1 MSIISDVP
9 YYGARMQSS
18 SPSPFQARA
27 GGGAF
32 GVDEPLLDHRIAN
45 MGIYNDNSDTSS
57 IPTSPGGM
65 MYARGMPSHHEADSY
80 AAFEVGMG
88 MPLLPF
94 HRAPSASSSTPTS
107 AASSSRHLSHHIV
120 ETRRALDHHHFA
132 HDALVSP
139 FGATL
144 SEDPTTGSYVIEAP
158 TPGIPKE
165 RLVLEAVGL
174 RKLELTISS
183 APEVPSNGEGQE
195 MGPQAEEEKEEEE
208 EQAELEQGSTTASP
222 PNLSRRQSRAINH
235 RGATPA
241 LRHREQAIAA
251 AMKRSVTLPHDCDLS
266 GATTSYEN
274 GVLRVTVPR
283 APASSLVPG
292 YGAIGAAHA
301 GLLAAA
307 AESKEKVNSAR
318 AELRALEAAAKEAD
332 RELRSALEETH
343 RSQER
348 VALSI

>member
-18 SPSPFQARA
+18 SPSPFHARA

-45 MGIYNDNSDTSS
+45 MGIYNDDSDARS
-57 IPTSPGGM
+57 IPTSPGSM
-65 MYARGMPSHHEADSY
+65 IYTRGMPGHRDADSY
-80 AAFEVGMG
+80 AAFEVGME
-88 MPLLPF
+88 MPPLPF
-94 HRAPSASSSTPTS
+94 HQGPSASSPIPTS
-107 AASSSRHLSHHIV
+107 AVSFTRNLSHHIV
-120 ETRRALDHHHFA
+120 ETRRTLDNHHFA

-174 RKLELTISS
+174 RKLELTISL
-183 APEVPSNGEGQE
+183 APEVPFNGEGQD
-195 MGPQAEEEKEEEE
+195 MGPQPEEEE
-208 EQAELEQGSTTASP
+208 EEELEQESTTASSP
-222 PNLSRRQSRAINH
+222 HLSRRQKSAIQR
-235 RGATPA
+235 RGATA
-241 LRHREQAIAA
+241 AWRQREQSIAA

-266 GATTSYEN
+266 GATSSYEN

-292 YGAIGAAHA
+292 YGAVGGAHA

-307 AESKEKVNSAR
+307 AESKERVNSAR

-332 RELRSALEETH
+332 RELRSALEETN